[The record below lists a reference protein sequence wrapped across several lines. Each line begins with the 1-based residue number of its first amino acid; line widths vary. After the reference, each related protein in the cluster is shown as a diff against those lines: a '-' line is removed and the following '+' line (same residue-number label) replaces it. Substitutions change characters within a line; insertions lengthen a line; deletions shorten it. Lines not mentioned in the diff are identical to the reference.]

1 MSTKISKKRFIEI
14 LKKLIRREIDEA
26 STSVNVPGYM
36 TPYAFS
42 GKGKMDRRDS
52 VASGS
57 GLKKVDEAKFAVTI
71 DLGQKVGDGK
81 VIVDAGSKGAAIQM
95 VAKRLKQGRNGIKSI
110 SRVQPAFGKQIDKKT
125 ESVNEGRYHDWRND
139 ESLTPRQKIGRSI
152 REVKNSLNQLS
163 KMIDFNVR
171 LKNELSVDSGSYWKT
186 THKALNNISERLVK
200 LANKVGKLQW
210 TINT

>member
-1 MSTKISKKRFIEI
+1 MSTKINKKRFIEI
-14 LKKLIRREIDEA
+14 LKKLIRQEIDEA
-26 STSVNVPGYM
+26 STSANVPGYM

-57 GLKKVDEAKFAVTI
+57 GLEKVDEAKFAVTI
-71 DLGQKVGDGK
+71 DLGKVGDGK
-81 VIVDAGSKGAAIQM
+81 VIVDAGSKGAAITM